1 MSKYIFIV
9 ISCLSLAG
17 LISCGLTEDLKIS
30 EQDETVILEN
40 KWLKFEFDLKQGLY
54 NISNSEKS
62 DIVISQANLR
72 INNWSSDLESQIRT
86 WEKRLIENEFGEGLA
101 LDLKITAQNQ
111 PDLLFT
117 VIMYASQSF
126 IDISAGVHNSLDSP
140 IQIKDIYVLENG
152 ELYNEKDKSQDFAM
166 IDGFSG
172 GEPLEYGKRMYSP
185 LSRRN
190 ALKSRNN
197 ILLTFIEEEERN
209 TLIMGGLT
217 YKDFEKFAT
226 IEQAREVEL
235 EKGKDDQ
242 KSLLTYLNLPVDTLD
257 SSDNNEVMTLLQG
270 EKMRKWQYHEFYC
283 SEAATTAVD
292 ENEIVVEL
300 KNLSP
305 NKKYTLG
312 FSWWRSLWHGNRK
325 DHFQSVF
332 VEYEKDKQRERVP
345 LFENQILPLFD
356 GVKKDGIQ
364 QVEINLPEEA
374 VMAGKANIVVR
385 HADWTKLK
393 KHQMSEGQTGRVD
406 QNVYLSEIWLR
417 DGAYQS
423 LLPEKLLEIDN
434 CPRPRREFKAKLY
447 ANDPVGKLLDPGQ
460 TYLSLDRFYINTT
473 TSDPFKGLEDYGIS
487 VREAQAI
494 ELSMYDF
501 PTVCLWYAEQGG
513 YGGGSAENTTLGAV
527 NEMKIIKNMG
537 FLNYSRAAVRLV
549 PDSYLPVNQQGWWND
564 EHWQMEDTDRD
575 GSQNG
580 RYIKPY
586 ETSEKWGKAITDLGG
601 VPLTY
606 FQAGFRSED
615 YAKALPQHMLFNK
628 SYAWRGAQ
636 QDTLSD
642 LFTTWNKTWSRNRIV
657 WGYDYTDPDFLTHL
671 EEVYE
676 NLASGGIKGLMFDY
690 PGYAWAHGGGM
701 EDKYSTTAA
710 AYRNIFRMPFEGFGP
725 EPYVHE
731 RNMERGTDVSIGYVA
746 SMRTENDTDRMDATT
761 VTRCG
766 LRWYKNRVLYN
777 QDTDSKNIA
786 RLQDNRDFVRAVLTM
801 SYVTTGRLL
810 LANSFAQFTAETFW
824 DITRTFPYHTEN
836 QSARPVDAFVSDIP
850 RVYDYKVNEKWHQVT
865 FYNSDFEEEKEIG
878 ITIAGDPVDG
888 ALNLKADKNYLVYD
902 FWNEIFCGVMNG
914 NSRIE
919 QVLRPGEARMLSVR
933 EQLDRPQVIS
943 TNRHIMQ
950 GYLDM
955 ENVKWDP
962 KKRELSGTSQV
973 IGNDPYIIVVANNG
987 HKPTSEKIE
996 NENDEISKL
1005 VLKRSK
1011 NEKVNWSVSYN

>member
-1 MSKYIFIV
+1 MSKQIGNFFLSFFLILCT
-9 ISCLSLAG
+9 SCSLN
-17 LISCGLTEDLKIS
+17 ENPRIS
-30 EQDETVILEN
+30 ESEDSVVLEN
-40 KWLKFEFDLKQGLY
+40 KWVKFEFDISQGVY
-54 NISNSEKS
+54 DISNIGLSS
-62 DIVISQANLR
+62 SVISQASLR
-72 INNWSSDLESQIRT
+72 INEWSSNIEGQTRT
-86 WEKRLIENEFGEGLA
+86 WEKRSIQNEFGEGLA
-101 LDLKITAQNQ
+101 LDLKISGQNQ

-117 VIMYASQSF
+117 IVLYQNQSF
-126 IDISAGVHNSLDSP
+126 FDIKAGLSNTLNTP

-152 ELYNEKDKSQDFAM
+152 ELYKEKNKSDDFAM

-197 ILLTFIEEEERN
+197 ILLTFKEKEERH

-217 YKDFEKFAT
+217 YHDFEKFAS
-226 IEQAREVEL
+226 IEQSRRIEL
-235 EKGKDDQ
+235 QKGNDGQ
-242 KSLLTYLNLPVDTLD
+242 NSLLSYLNLPVDTID
-257 SSDNNEVMTLLQG
+257 ESNNEMMTLIHG
-270 EKMRKWQYHEFYC
+270 TKMKKWQYHEFYC
-283 SEAATTAVD
+283 TEAATTAMSED
-292 ENEIVVEL
+292 EIVIEIN
-300 KNLSP
+300 NLNP
-305 NKKYTLG
+305 DGKYTLG
-312 FSWWRSLWHGNRK
+312 LSWWRSLWHGNRK

-332 VEYEKDKQRERVP
+332 VEYEKGNERRRVP

-364 QVEINLPEEA
+364 QVEIKLPEEA
-374 VMAGKANIVVR
+374 VLAGKASIIVT
-385 HADWTKLK
+385 HADWDKIK
-393 KHQMSEGQTGRVD
+393 KHQLSEGQTGRVD

-417 DGAYQS
+417 DGDNQT
-423 LLPEKLLEIDN
+423 LLPDTFVEIDQST
-434 CPRPRREFKAKLY
+434 RPRIEFKAQLF
-447 ANDPVGKLLDPGQ
+447 AHDPVGKLVDPGQ
-460 TYLSLDRFYINTT
+460 TYLSADRFYINTT
-473 TSDPFKGLEDYGIS
+473 TSDPFKGLEDYGVS

-527 NEMKIIKNMG
+527 NEMKIIKNRG

-564 EHWQMEDTDRD
+564 EHWQMEETDRD

-580 RYIKPY
+580 RYVKPY

-601 VPLTY
+601 IPLTY

-615 YAKALPQHMLFNK
+615 YARALPGHMLFNK
-628 SYAWRGAQ
+628 SYAWRGAV
-636 QDTLSD
+636 QDTSSD
-642 LFTTWNKTWSRNRIV
+642 LFTSWNKTWSRNRLV
-657 WGYDYTDPDFLTHL
+657 WGHDYTDPDFLTHL
-671 EEVYE
+671 EGVYE

-690 PGYAWAHGGGM
+690 PGYAWAYGGGM

-766 LRWYKNRVLYN
+766 MRWYKNRVLYN

-786 RLQDNRDFVRAVLTM
+786 RLQGNRDDVRAVLTM
-801 SYVTTGRLL
+801 AYVTTGRLL
-810 LANSFAQFTAETFW
+810 LANSFTQFTDETFY
-824 DITRTFPYHTEN
+824 DITRTFPYHTTS
-836 QSARPVDAFVSDIP
+836 QSARPIDAFVSDIP
-850 RVYDYKVNEKWHQVT
+850 HVYDYEVNEEWHQVT
-865 FYNSDFEEEKEIG
+865 FYNSDFEKEKEIG

-888 ALNLKADKNYLVYD
+888 ALNLKKDKNYLVYD
-902 FWNEIFCGVMNG
+902 FWNDQYCGVVKG

-919 QVLRPGEARMLSVR
+919 QTLRPGEARMLSVR
-933 EQLDRPQVIS
+933 EQADHPQVIS

-955 ENVKWDP
+955 EDVKWDS
-962 KKRELSGTSQV
+962 KKKELSGTSQV
-973 IGNDPYIIVVANNG
+973 IGNDPYIITIANNG
-987 HKPTSEKIE
+987 LIPISENIE
-996 NENDEISKL
+996 KESNEITKL
-1005 VLKRSK
+1005 QLKHTNNRSVK
-1011 NEKVNWSVSYN
+1011 WSINYK